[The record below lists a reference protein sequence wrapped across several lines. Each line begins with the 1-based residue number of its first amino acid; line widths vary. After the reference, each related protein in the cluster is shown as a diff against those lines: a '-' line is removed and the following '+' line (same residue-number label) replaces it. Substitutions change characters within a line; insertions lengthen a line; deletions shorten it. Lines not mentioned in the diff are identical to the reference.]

1 MTLSVNEL
9 GLKVVYIQKIAGM
22 SFDTPAI
29 ELSSPFIE
37 NLGFDNKFPP
47 HGVPSIKYENVT

>member
-1 MTLSVNEL
+1 
-9 GLKVVYIQKIAGM
+9 M

-37 NLGFDNKFPP
+37 NLGFDKKFPP